1 MSTESNRRFAL
12 LGIDDDVTTCDCCG
26 KSELK
31 CTMALSEM
39 DADGNEIGVVR
50 YGRDCGARALGWK
63 VSADR
68 AEKLAR
74 GTATLRYDDLDRIWR
89 AGHKAV
95 HVAGQP
101 PVFPAFD
108 KPAKGEIDGVAI
120 EVWDPWRG
128 PTPGDGWTRVGTK
141 RYARYDWRVAA

>member
-1 MSTESNRRFAL
+1 MDTTRFRL
-12 LGIDDDVTTCDCCG
+12 LGIDDEVTDCECCG
-26 KSELK
+26 KADLK
-31 CTMALSEM
+31 CTMALSEL
-39 DADGNEIGVVR
+39 DADGNEVGIVR

-74 GTATLRYDDLDRIWR
+74 RTATLRYDDLDRVWR
-89 AGHKAV
+89 AFHKTI
-95 HVAGQP
+95 HHGPGIQP
-101 PVFPAFD
+101 TYPAFD
-108 KPAKGEIDGVAI
+108 RPAVGEVGGVRI

-128 PTPGDGWTRVGTK
+128 EAPAGRWTRVGTK